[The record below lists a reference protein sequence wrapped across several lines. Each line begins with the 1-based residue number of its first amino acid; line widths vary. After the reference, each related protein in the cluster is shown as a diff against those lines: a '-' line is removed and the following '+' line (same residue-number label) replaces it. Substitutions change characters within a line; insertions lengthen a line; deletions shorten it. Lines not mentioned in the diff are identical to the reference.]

1 MLLPRLSVASVCD
14 QDPGRDGPHLPRHY
28 QLGHSQYYCW
38 RLVQFRY
45 FQRRCA
51 DLPLEGKLGSG
62 APEMD
67 YCARAGQGKGR
78 PHAGGIRWE
87 AWKMQETERL
97 KLYDI
102 LLVSSSDDSGDDC
115 SSVPPTAGQGGGSR
129 YSEVQSTLRTL
140 SGKVEDLS
148 TCNDL
153 IVKHGSA
160 LQR

>member
-1 MLLPRLSVASVCD
+1 M
-14 QDPGRDGPHLPRHY
+14 H
-28 QLGHSQYYCW
+28 
-38 RLVQFRY
+38 
-45 FQRRCA
+45 
-51 DLPLEGKLGSG
+51 
-62 APEMD
+62 
-67 YCARAGQGKGR
+67 
-78 PHAGGIRWE
+78 
-87 AWKMQETERL
+87 ETQRL
-97 KLYDI
+97 KLSEF

-115 SSVPPTAGQGGGSR
+115 SSVPPTSGQGGGSR

>member
-1 MLLPRLSVASVCD
+1 
-14 QDPGRDGPHLPRHY
+14 
-28 QLGHSQYYCW
+28 
-38 RLVQFRY
+38 
-45 FQRRCA
+45 
-51 DLPLEGKLGSG
+51 
-62 APEMD
+62 
-67 YCARAGQGKGR
+67 
-78 PHAGGIRWE
+78 
-87 AWKMQETERL
+87 MQEMERL
-97 KLYDI
+97 TSYEI
-102 LLVSSSDDSGDDC
+102 LLVSSPDDSGDDC